1 MNEAYGRDIR
11 PFLDRKERRKLN
23 IHSDR
28 RHESHWDNFFYHSV
42 VPPDRRKW
50 KRCSK
55 CGQKENR
62 RTV

>member
-1 MNEAYGRDIR
+1 MNEAYGRDTR

-42 VPPDRRKW
+42 VPPDR
-50 KRCSK
+50 
-55 CGQKENR
+55 
-62 RTV
+62 